1 VQPYQPA
8 IRLLT
13 DLSFSPIENQEFEV
27 CGKTLTP
34 DVTMKLAKELAE
46 MKDLV
51 SLTFEGNFIQD
62 EAGVCALFSNL
73 KAFDKLE
80 NINIR

>member
-1 VQPYQPA
+1 
-8 IRLLT
+8 
-13 DLSFSPIENQEFEV
+13 
-27 CGKTLTP
+27 
-34 DVTMKLAKELAE
+34 MKLAKKLAE
-46 MKDLV
+46 MKDLT

-73 KAFDKLE
+73 KAFEKLE